1 MAHLAKYTNIIDLE
15 QVTKRNINKK
25 NFFDILCI
33 ALQKVEL
40 TKPTAIQGY
49 VERILPTKEYNNTEN
64 FVKDYR
70 SVLKELGVKNEVQL
84 TYLLFILA
92 AVANEYEV
100 SLKNY
105 IEKTIQEQVVQFEST
120 ELANDTPVSTIHETE
135 IG

>member
-15 QVTKRNINKK
+15 QITEHNINGK
-25 NFFDILCI
+25 NFLDILRI

-49 VERILPTKEYNNTEN
+49 VECILPTKEYNNTKN

-70 SVLKELGVKNEVQL
+70 PVFKELGVKNKVQL

-92 AVANEYEV
+92 TVADKYEV

-105 IEKTIQEQVVQFEST
+105 IEKTIQEQVMQFEST
-120 ELANDTPVSTIHETE
+120 ELANDTLVSTIHETE